1 MCYGSGNHGRICRQV
16 RRSLG
21 SRFRRNQIRSMR
33 FWIDDLR
40 NPREYVQDW
49 GKDDDIWSKSYEEF
63 MMHLQIHVQG
73 DHRIGHIYFDYN
85 LGTGGTGLDCA
96 MFVTSEDWKW
106 VLDCHS
112 SWSSHS
118 SDRYGRAKIIDLMDK
133 WREQSNLV

>member
-1 MCYGSGNHGRICRQV
+1 
-16 RRSLG
+16 
-21 SRFRRNQIRSMR
+21 MR

-63 MMHLQIHVQG
+63 MMHLQINVQG

-85 LGTGGTGLDCA
+85 LGTGGTGLDYA

-106 VLDCHS
+106 VLDGHS
-112 SWSSHS
+112 SWSSDS
-118 SDRYGRAKIIDLMDK
+118 SDPYGRAKIVDLMDV
-133 WREQSNLV
+133 WRELSNPV